1 MPGAIAI
8 DELVGGIITIGSLC
22 TALFS
27 VGKMISLASKPNK
40 EQNERLDRLETR
52 MNKCES
58 KLLNDNT
65 SIEEQQKVNAVLMRG
80 MHALLEHGIDGN
92 NIDEMKYCQEEI
104 EKRLYKQG
112 GSIR

>member
-1 MPGAIAI
+1 MPGAVAI
-8 DELVGGIITIGSLC
+8 DELVSGIITIGSLC
-22 TALFS
+22 TAIVA
-27 VGKMISLASKPNK
+27 VGKLINLAGKPNK
-40 EQNERLDRLETR
+40 DQNARLDRLETR

-65 SIEEQQKVNAVLMRG
+65 SIEEQQKVNAVMMRG
-80 MHALLEHGIDGN
+80 MHALLEHSIDGN

>member
-22 TALFS
+22 TAIVA
-27 VGKMISLASKPNK
+27 VGKLISLAGKPNK
-40 EQNERLDRLETR
+40 EQNARLEKLETR
-52 MNKCES
+52 MTKCES
-58 KLLNDNT
+58 KLLNDNS

-92 NIDEMKYCQEEI
+92 NTEEMKYCQEEI